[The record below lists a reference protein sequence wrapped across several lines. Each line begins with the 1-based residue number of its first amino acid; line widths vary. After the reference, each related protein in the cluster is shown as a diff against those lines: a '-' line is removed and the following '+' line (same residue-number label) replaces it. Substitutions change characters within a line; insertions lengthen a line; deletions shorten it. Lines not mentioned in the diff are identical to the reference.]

1 MGTGTMIQ
9 QLLARKAKKLVL
21 GSQSPRRKAF
31 LESLHLTFSTRSSS
45 VEESYPPDL
54 VAEEIAIYLAELKF
68 EALEQTLKEDELLI
82 TSDTVV
88 WNNNTSLEKAANKED
103 AIRMLNAL
111 SNNKH
116 QVITALCIGDSNK
129 RWTSYEVTEV
139 HFRELKEEEIE
150 YYVEH
155 YQPFDKAGAYGIQE
169 WIGLIGITHISGNY
183 PTVVGLPTALLYQG
197 LIEFLEN

>member
-1 MGTGTMIQ
+1 MIQ

-68 EALEQTLKEDELLI
+68 EALEPTLQEDELLI

-88 WNNNTSLEKAANKED
+88 WNNNTSLEKAANKDE
-103 AIRMLNAL
+103 AIRMLKSL

-139 HFRELKEEEIE
+139 HFRALKEEEIE
-150 YYVEH
+150 YYVDH
-155 YQPFDKAGAYGIQE
+155 YKPFDKAGAYGIQE
-169 WIGLIGITHISGNY
+169 WIGLVGITHITGNY
-183 PTVVGLPTALLYQG
+183 PSVVGLPTALLYQG
-197 LIEFLEN
+197 LLEFLED

>member
-1 MGTGTMIQ
+1 MIQ

-68 EALEQTLKEDELLI
+68 EALEPTLQEDELLI

-88 WNNNTSLEKAANKED
+88 WNNNTSLEKAANKDE
-103 AIRMLNAL
+103 AIRMLKAL

-139 HFRELKEEEIE
+139 HFRALKEEEIE
-150 YYVEH
+150 YYVDH

-169 WIGLIGITHISGNY
+169 WMGLVGITHITGNY
-183 PTVVGLPTALLYQG
+183 PSVVGLPTALLYQG
-197 LIEFLEN
+197 LLEFLED

>member
-1 MGTGTMIQ
+1 MIQ

-31 LESLHLTFSTRSSS
+31 LESLHLAFSTRSSS

-103 AIRMLNAL
+103 AIRMLKAL

-197 LIEFLEN
+197 LIEFLED

>member
-1 MGTGTMIQ
+1 MIQ

-68 EALEQTLKEDELLI
+68 EALEPTLQEDELLI

-88 WNNNTSLEKAANKED
+88 WNNNTSLEKAVNKDE
-103 AIRMLNAL
+103 AIRMLKAL

-139 HFRELKEEEIE
+139 HFRALKEEEIE
-150 YYVEH
+150 YYVDH
-155 YQPFDKAGAYGIQE
+155 YKPFDKAGAYGIQE
-169 WIGLIGITHISGNY
+169 WIGLVGITHITGNY
-183 PTVVGLPTALLYQG
+183 PSVVGLPTALLYQG
-197 LIEFLEN
+197 LLEFLED

>member
-1 MGTGTMIQ
+1 MIQ

-68 EALEQTLKEDELLI
+68 EALEPTLQEDELLI

-88 WNNNTSLEKAANKED
+88 WNNNTSLEKAANKDE
-103 AIRMLNAL
+103 AIRMLKAL

-139 HFRELKEEEIE
+139 HFRALKEEEIE
-150 YYVEH
+150 YYVDH
-155 YQPFDKAGAYGIQE
+155 YKPFDKAGAYGIQE
-169 WIGLIGITHISGNY
+169 WIGLVGITHITGNY
-183 PTVVGLPTALLYQG
+183 PSVVGLPTALLYQG
-197 LIEFLEN
+197 LHEFLED

>member
-1 MGTGTMIQ
+1 
-9 QLLARKAKKLVL
+9 
-21 GSQSPRRKAF
+21 
-31 LESLHLTFSTRSSS
+31 
-45 VEESYPPDL
+45 L

-68 EALEQTLKEDELLI
+68 EALEPALQEDELLI

-88 WNNNTSLEKAANKED
+88 WNNNTSLEKAANKKE
-103 AIRMLNAL
+103 AIQMLKAL

-139 HFRELKEEEIE
+139 NFRVLKEEEIE
-150 YYVEH
+150 YYVNH

-183 PTVVGLPTALLYQG
+183 PSVVGLPTALLYQG
-197 LIEFLEN
+197 LIEFLED

>member
-1 MGTGTMIQ
+1 MIQ

-31 LESLHLTFSTRSSS
+31 LESLHLTFSTRSSFL
-45 VEESYPPDL
+45 EESYPPDL

-183 PTVVGLPTALLYQG
+183 PAVVGLPTALLYQG
-197 LIEFLEN
+197 LIEFLED

>member
-9 QLLARKAKKLVL
+9 QLLARKGKKLVL
-21 GSQSPRRKAF
+21 GSQSPRRKDF
-31 LESLHLTFSTRSSS
+31 LESLQLTFSTRSSS
-45 VEESYPPDL
+45 IEENYPPDL

-68 EALEQTLKEDELLI
+68 EALEPTLQEDELLI

-88 WNNNTSLEKAANKED
+88 WNNNTSLEKAANKDE
-103 AIRMLNAL
+103 AIQMLKAL

-139 HFRELKEEEIE
+139 YFRALKEEEIE
-150 YYVEH
+150 YYVNH

-183 PTVVGLPTALLYQG
+183 PSVVGLPTALLYQG

>member
-1 MGTGTMIQ
+1 MIQ

-68 EALEQTLKEDELLI
+68 EALEPTLQEDELLI

-88 WNNNTSLEKAANKED
+88 WNNNTSLEKAANKDE
-103 AIRMLNAL
+103 AIRMLKSL

-129 RWTSYEVTEV
+129 RWTSYEITEV
-139 HFRELKEEEIE
+139 HFRALKEEEIE
-150 YYVEH
+150 YYVDH
-155 YQPFDKAGAYGIQE
+155 YKPFDKAGAYGIQE
-169 WIGLIGITHISGNY
+169 WIGLVGITHITGNY
-183 PTVVGLPTALLYQG
+183 PSVVGLPTALLYQG
-197 LIEFLEN
+197 LIEFLEV

>member
-1 MGTGTMIQ
+1 MGTGIMIQ

-31 LESLHLTFSTRSSS
+31 LESLNLTFSTRSSS
-45 VEESYPPDL
+45 VEENYPPDL

-68 EALEQTLKEDELLI
+68 EALEPTLQEDELLI

-88 WNNNTSLEKAANKED
+88 WNNNTSLEKAENKEE
-103 AIRMLNAL
+103 AIRMLKAL

-116 QVITALCIGDSNK
+116 QVITAVCIGDANK

-139 HFRELKEEEIE
+139 HFRALKEEEIE
-150 YYVEH
+150 YYVDH

-183 PTVVGLPTALLYQG
+183 PAVVGLPTALLYQG
-197 LIEFLEN
+197 LIKFLED

>member
-1 MGTGTMIQ
+1 MIQ

-31 LESLHLTFSTRSSS
+31 LESLHLTFSTRSSL

>member
-1 MGTGTMIQ
+1 MGTGIMIQ

-31 LESLHLTFSTRSSS
+31 LESLNLTFSTRSSS
-45 VEESYPPDL
+45 VEENYPPDL

-68 EALEQTLKEDELLI
+68 EALEPTLQEDELLI

-88 WNNNTSLEKAANKED
+88 WNNNASLEKAENKEE
-103 AIRMLNAL
+103 AIRMLKAL

-116 QVITALCIGDSNK
+116 QVITAVCIGDANK

-139 HFRELKEEEIE
+139 HFRALKEEEIE
-150 YYVEH
+150 YYVDR

-183 PTVVGLPTALLYQG
+183 PAVVGLPTALLYQG
-197 LIEFLEN
+197 LIEFLED

>member
-1 MGTGTMIQ
+1 MIQ

-88 WNNNTSLEKAANKED
+88 WNNNTSLEKATNKED
-103 AIRMLNAL
+103 AIRMLKAL

-183 PTVVGLPTALLYQG
+183 PAVVGLPTALLYQG
-197 LIEFLEN
+197 LIEFLED

>member
-1 MGTGTMIQ
+1 MIQ

-31 LESLHLTFSTRSSS
+31 LESLHLTFSTRNSS
-45 VEESYPPDL
+45 VEENYPPDL
-54 VAEEIAIYLAELKF
+54 VAEEIAIYLSELKF
-68 EALEQTLKEDELLI
+68 EALEPTLQENELLI

-88 WNNNTSLEKAANKED
+88 WNNNTSLEKAANKEE
-103 AIRMLNAL
+103 AIQMLKAL

-116 QVITALCIGDSNK
+116 QVITALCIGDADK

-139 HFRELKEEEIE
+139 HFRALKDEEIE
-150 YYVEH
+150 YYVDH

-183 PTVVGLPTALLYQG
+183 PAVVGLPTALLYQG
-197 LIEFLEN
+197 LIEFLED

>member
-1 MGTGTMIQ
+1 MIQ

-103 AIRMLNAL
+103 AIRMLKAL

-183 PTVVGLPTALLYQG
+183 PAVVGLPTGLLYQG
-197 LIEFLEN
+197 LDRKSVV

>member
-1 MGTGTMIQ
+1 MIQ

-54 VAEEIAIYLAELKF
+54 VAEDIAIYLAELKF
-68 EALEQTLKEDELLI
+68 EALEPTLQEDELLI

-88 WNNNTSLEKAANKED
+88 WNNNTSLEKAANKDE
-103 AIRMLNAL
+103 AIRMLKAL

-139 HFRELKEEEIE
+139 HFRALKEEEIE
-150 YYVEH
+150 YYVDH
-155 YQPFDKAGAYGIQE
+155 YKPFDKAGAYGIQE
-169 WIGLIGITHISGNY
+169 WIGLVGITHITGNY
-183 PTVVGLPTALLYQG
+183 PSVVGLPTALLYQG
-197 LIEFLEN
+197 LLEFVED

>member
-1 MGTGTMIQ
+1 MIQ

-68 EALEQTLKEDELLI
+68 EALEPTLQEDELLI

-88 WNNNTSLEKAANKED
+88 WNNNTSLEKATNKDE
-103 AIRMLNAL
+103 AIRMLKAL

-139 HFRELKEEEIE
+139 HFRALKEEEIE
-150 YYVEH
+150 YYVDH
-155 YQPFDKAGAYGIQE
+155 YKPFDKAGAYGIQE
-169 WIGLIGITHISGNY
+169 WIGLVGITHITGNY
-183 PTVVGLPTALLYQG
+183 PSVVGLPTALLYQG
-197 LIEFLEN
+197 LIEFLKD

>member
-1 MGTGTMIQ
+1 MIQ

-45 VEESYPPDL
+45 VKESYPPDL

-68 EALEQTLKEDELLI
+68 EALEPTLQEDELLI

-88 WNNNTSLEKAANKED
+88 WNNNTSLEKAANKDE
-103 AIRMLNAL
+103 AIRMLKAL

-116 QVITALCIGDSNK
+116 QVITALSIGDSNK

-139 HFRELKEEEIE
+139 HFRALKEEEIE
-150 YYVEH
+150 YYVDH
-155 YQPFDKAGAYGIQE
+155 YKPFDKAGAYGIQE
-169 WIGLIGITHISGNY
+169 WIGLVGITHITGNY
-183 PTVVGLPTALLYQG
+183 PSVVGLPTALLYRG
-197 LIEFLEN
+197 LIEFLED

>member
-9 QLLARKAKKLVL
+9 QLLARKNKKLVL

-68 EALEQTLKEDELLI
+68 EALEQTLQEDELLI

-88 WNNNTSLEKAANKED
+88 WNNKTSLEKAANKEE
-103 AIRMLNAL
+103 AIKMLKAL

-139 HFRELKEEEIE
+139 HFRALKEEEIE

-183 PTVVGLPTALLYQG
+183 PAVVGLPTALLYQG
-197 LIEFLEN
+197 LIEFLED

>member
-1 MGTGTMIQ
+1 MGTGIMIQ

-31 LESLHLTFSTRSSS
+31 LESLNLTFSTRSSS
-45 VEESYPPDL
+45 VEENYPPDL
-54 VAEEIAIYLAELKF
+54 VAEDIAIYLAELKF
-68 EALEQTLKEDELLI
+68 EALEPTLQEDELLI

-88 WNNNTSLEKAANKED
+88 WNNNTSLEKVENKEE
-103 AIRMLNAL
+103 AIRMLKAL

-116 QVITALCIGDSNK
+116 QVITAVCIGDANK

-139 HFRELKEEEIE
+139 HFRALKEEEIE
-150 YYVEH
+150 YYVDH

-183 PTVVGLPTALLYQG
+183 PAVVGLPTALLYQG
-197 LIEFLEN
+197 LIEFLED

>member
-1 MGTGTMIQ
+1 MGTGIMIQ

-31 LESLHLTFSTRSSS
+31 LESLNLTFSTRSSS
-45 VEESYPPDL
+45 VEENYPPDL

-68 EALEQTLKEDELLI
+68 EALEPTLQEDELLI

-88 WNNNTSLEKAANKED
+88 WNNNTSLEKAENKEE
-103 AIRMLNAL
+103 AIRMLKAL

-116 QVITALCIGDSNK
+116 QVITAVCIGDANK

-139 HFRELKEEEIE
+139 HFRALKEEEIE
-150 YYVEH
+150 YYVDH

-183 PTVVGLPTALLYQG
+183 PAVVGLPTALLYQG
-197 LIEFLEN
+197 LIEFLED

>member
-1 MGTGTMIQ
+1 MIQ

-103 AIRMLNAL
+103 AIRMLKAL

-183 PTVVGLPTALLYQG
+183 PAVVGLPTGLLYQG
-197 LIEFLEN
+197 LIEFLED

>member
-1 MGTGTMIQ
+1 MIQ

-45 VEESYPPDL
+45 VEESYPADL

-68 EALEQTLKEDELLI
+68 EVLEPTLQEDELLI

-88 WNNNTSLEKAANKED
+88 WNNNTSLEKAANKDE
-103 AIRMLNAL
+103 AIRMLKAL

-139 HFRELKEEEIE
+139 HFRALKEEEIE
-150 YYVEH
+150 YYVDH
-155 YQPFDKAGAYGIQE
+155 YKPFDKAGAYGIQE
-169 WIGLIGITHISGNY
+169 WIGLVGITHITGNY
-183 PTVVGLPTALLYQG
+183 PSVVGLPTALLYQG
-197 LIEFLEN
+197 LLEFLED

>member
-1 MGTGTMIQ
+1 MIQ
-9 QLLARKAKKLVL
+9 QLLALKAKKLVL

-31 LESLHLTFSTRSSS
+31 LESLHLTFSTRNSS
-45 VEESYPPDL
+45 VEENYPPDL
-54 VAEEIAIYLAELKF
+54 VAEEIAIYLSELKF
-68 EALEQTLKEDELLI
+68 EALEPTLQENELLI

-88 WNNNTSLEKAANKED
+88 WNNNTSLEKAANKEE
-103 AIRMLNAL
+103 AIQMLKAL

-116 QVITALCIGDSNK
+116 QVITALCIGDADK

-139 HFRELKEEEIE
+139 HFRALKDEEIE
-150 YYVEH
+150 FYVDH

-183 PTVVGLPTALLYQG
+183 PAVVGLPTSLLYQG
-197 LIEFLEN
+197 LIEFLED

>member
-1 MGTGTMIQ
+1 MIQ

-68 EALEQTLKEDELLI
+68 EALEPTLQEDELLI

-88 WNNNTSLEKAANKED
+88 WNNNTSLEKAVNKDE
-103 AIRMLNAL
+103 AIRMLKAL

-139 HFRELKEEEIE
+139 HFRALKEEEIE
-150 YYVEH
+150 YYVDH
-155 YQPFDKAGAYGIQE
+155 YKPFDKAGAYGIQE
-169 WIGLIGITHISGNY
+169 WIGLVGITHITGNY
-183 PTVVGLPTALLYQG
+183 PSVVGLPTALLYQG
-197 LIEFLEN
+197 LLKFLED

>member
-1 MGTGTMIQ
+1 MIQ

-45 VEESYPPDL
+45 VEESYPTDL

-68 EALEQTLKEDELLI
+68 EALEPTLQEDELLI

-88 WNNNTSLEKAANKED
+88 WNNNTSLEKAANKDE
-103 AIRMLNAL
+103 AIRMLKAL

-139 HFRELKEEEIE
+139 HFRALKEEEIE
-150 YYVEH
+150 YYVDH

-169 WIGLIGITHISGNY
+169 WIGLVGITHITGNY
-183 PTVVGLPTALLYQG
+183 PSVVGLPTALLYQG
-197 LIEFLEN
+197 LLEFLED

>member
-1 MGTGTMIQ
+1 MIR

-45 VEESYPPDL
+45 VEESYPTDL

-68 EALEQTLKEDELLI
+68 EALEPTLQEDELLI

-88 WNNNTSLEKAANKED
+88 WNNNTSLEKAANKDE
-103 AIRMLNAL
+103 AIRMLKAL

-139 HFRELKEEEIE
+139 HFRALKEEEIE
-150 YYVEH
+150 YYVDH
-155 YQPFDKAGAYGIQE
+155 YKPFDKAGAYGIQE
-169 WIGLIGITHISGNY
+169 WMGLVGITHITGNY
-183 PTVVGLPTALLYQG
+183 PSVVGLPTALLYQG
-197 LIEFLEN
+197 LLEFLED

>member
-1 MGTGTMIQ
+1 MIQ

-31 LESLHLTFSTRSSS
+31 LESLHLTFSTRNSS
-45 VEESYPPDL
+45 VEENYPPDL
-54 VAEEIAIYLAELKF
+54 VAEEIAIYLSELKF
-68 EALEQTLKEDELLI
+68 EALEPTLQENELLI

-88 WNNNTSLEKAANKED
+88 WNNNTSLEKAANKEE
-103 AIRMLNAL
+103 AIQMLKAL

-116 QVITALCIGDSNK
+116 QVITALCIGDADK

-139 HFRELKEEEIE
+139 HFRALTNEEIE
-150 YYVEH
+150 YYVDH

-183 PTVVGLPTALLYQG
+183 PAVVGLPTSLLYQG
-197 LIEFLEN
+197 LIEFLED

>member
-1 MGTGTMIQ
+1 MLQ

-31 LESLHLTFSTRSSS
+31 LESLHLTFSTRSSW
-45 VEESYPPDL
+45 VEENYPPDL

-88 WNNNTSLEKAANKED
+88 WNNNTSLEKATNKED
-103 AIRMLNAL
+103 AMRMLKAL

-139 HFRELKEEEIE
+139 HFRELKEEEIK
-150 YYVEH
+150 YYVEY

-183 PTVVGLPTALLYQG
+183 PAVVGLPTALLYQG
-197 LIEFLEN
+197 LIEFLED

>member
-1 MGTGTMIQ
+1 MIQ

-31 LESLHLTFSTRSSS
+31 LESLHLTFSTRSSL

-103 AIRMLNAL
+103 AIRMLKAL

-183 PTVVGLPTALLYQG
+183 PAVVGLPTALLYQG
-197 LIEFLEN
+197 LIEFLED

>member
-1 MGTGTMIQ
+1 MIQ

-31 LESLHLTFSTRSSS
+31 LESLHLTFSTRSSW
-45 VEESYPPDL
+45 VEENYPPDL

-88 WNNNTSLEKAANKED
+88 WNNNTSLEKATNKED
-103 AIRMLNAL
+103 AIRMLKAL

-183 PTVVGLPTALLYQG
+183 PAVVGLPTVLLYQG
-197 LIEFLEN
+197 LIEFLEH

>member
-1 MGTGTMIQ
+1 MIQ
-9 QLLARKAKKLVL
+9 QLLARKAKKLIL

-103 AIRMLNAL
+103 AIRMLKAL

-197 LIEFLEN
+197 LIEFLED

>member
-1 MGTGTMIQ
+1 MIQ
-9 QLLARKAKKLVL
+9 QLLASKAKKLVL

-45 VEESYPPDL
+45 VEESYPADL

-68 EALEQTLKEDELLI
+68 EVLEPTLQEDELLI

-88 WNNNTSLEKAANKED
+88 WNNNTSLEKAANKDE
-103 AIRMLNAL
+103 AIRMLKAL

-139 HFRELKEEEIE
+139 HFRALKEEEIE
-150 YYVEH
+150 YYVDH
-155 YQPFDKAGAYGIQE
+155 YKPFDKAGAYGIQE
-169 WIGLIGITHISGNY
+169 WIGLVGITHITGNY
-183 PTVVGLPTALLYQG
+183 PSVVGLPTALLYQG
-197 LIEFLEN
+197 LLEFLED

>member
-1 MGTGTMIQ
+1 MIQ

-68 EALEQTLKEDELLI
+68 EALEPTLQEDELLI

-88 WNNNTSLEKAANKED
+88 WNNNTSLEKAANKDE
-103 AIRMLNAL
+103 AIRMLKAL

-139 HFRELKEEEIE
+139 HFRALKEEEIE
-150 YYVEH
+150 YYVDH
-155 YQPFDKAGAYGIQE
+155 YKPFDKAGAYGIQE
-169 WIGLIGITHISGNY
+169 WIGLVGITHITGNY
-183 PTVVGLPTALLYQG
+183 SSVVGLPTALLYQG
-197 LIEFLEN
+197 LIEFLED

>member
-1 MGTGTMIQ
+1 MIQ
-9 QLLARKAKKLVL
+9 PLLARKAKKLVL

-31 LESLHLTFSTRSSS
+31 LESLHLTFSTRSSL

-88 WNNNTSLEKAANKED
+88 WNNNTSLEKATNKED
-103 AIRMLNAL
+103 AIRMLKEL

-129 RWTSYEVTEV
+129 RWTAYEVTEV
-139 HFRELKEEEIE
+139 HFRALKEEEIK

-183 PTVVGLPTALLYQG
+183 PAVVGLPTALLYQG
-197 LIEFLEN
+197 LIEFLED

>member
-1 MGTGTMIQ
+1 MIQ

-31 LESLHLTFSTRSSS
+31 LEDLHLTFSTRSSS
-45 VEESYPPDL
+45 VEEIYPSEL

-68 EALEQTLKEDELLI
+68 EALEPTLQEDELLI

-88 WNNNTSLEKAANKED
+88 WNNNTSLEKAANKDD
-103 AIRMLNAL
+103 AIRMLKSL

-116 QVITALCIGDSNK
+116 QVITALCIGDANK
-129 RWTSYEVTEV
+129 RWTSYEITEV
-139 HFRELKEEEIE
+139 HFRALKEEEIE
-150 YYVEH
+150 YYVDH

-183 PTVVGLPTALLYQG
+183 PAVVGLPTALLYQG
-197 LIEFLEN
+197 LIEFLED

>member
-1 MGTGTMIQ
+1 MIQ

-31 LESLHLTFSTRSSS
+31 LESLHLTFSTRSSW

>member
-1 MGTGTMIQ
+1 MIQ

-68 EALEQTLKEDELLI
+68 EALEPTLQEDELLI

-88 WNNNTSLEKAANKED
+88 WNNNTSLEKAANKDE
-103 AIRMLNAL
+103 AIRMLKAL

-139 HFRELKEEEIE
+139 HFRALKEEEIE
-150 YYVEH
+150 YYVDH
-155 YQPFDKAGAYGIQE
+155 YKPFDKAGAYGIQE
-169 WIGLIGITHISGNY
+169 WIGLVGITHITGNY
-183 PTVVGLPTALLYQG
+183 PSVVGLPTALLYQG
-197 LIEFLEN
+197 LIEFLED

>member
-1 MGTGTMIQ
+1 MIQ

-31 LESLHLTFSTRSSS
+31 LESLHLTFSARSSW

-183 PTVVGLPTALLYQG
+183 PAVVGLPTALLYQG
-197 LIEFLEN
+197 LIEFLED